1 MGDKPSEQTHNNKM
15 LLNKK
20 FKDKSNIKGLGSY
33 IYFPF
38 QRRETQ
44 RYI

>member
-20 FKDKSNIKGLGSY
+20 FKDKSNINRG
-33 IYFPF
+33 
-38 QRRETQ
+38 
-44 RYI
+44 